1 MKEILKYQD
10 FLKENKLVYVNAQET
25 PGKDVLGT
33 LDPSDPKFNQKV
45 NSIKN
50 TLAEEAFNHLK
61 DVIAV
66 KLPSSARVAGSKKV
80 ADLARRYYI
89 GGTEKFGELID
100 LLESNPLQM
109 STSTLYASPVDPY
122 AALASYY
129 RSLPSEFFYELF
141 REQPGDMGPG
151 ELMFSTFTT
160 FQKGTKGDLY
170 DPINKRNVEVKGK
183 NGRLTGIGKMITGA
197 DAVQTINKLLGISI
211 KTRGI
216 SKTNI
221 TGEIFSAVKDKSFTK
236 EEATELIM
244 AFSQIPY
251 ALTTH
256 KDEMVS
262 LVVNGIKSADE
273 LSGLFLA
280 VQLLSYRDYAGFDD
294 LMIFTNENKQCQVIQ
309 IAGASLKQIMGYNSV
324 ISYSGWATGQES
336 AIGVARFSR

>member
-10 FLKENKLVYVNAQET
+10 FLKENKLVYVNAQEE
-25 PGKDVLGT
+25 PGKNTLGT

-61 DVIAV
+61 DIIAA
-66 KLPSSARVAGSKKV
+66 KLPSSARDVGSKKV
-80 ADLARRYYI
+80 GELARRYYV
-89 GGTEKFGELID
+89 GGPEKIGELID

-170 DPINKRNVEVKGK
+170 DPINKRNVEVKAK
-183 NGRLTGIGKMITGA
+183 NGRLSGIGKMENGA
-197 DAVQTINKLLGISI
+197 DAVDKINKILGTSI
-211 KTRGI
+211 KSRGI
-216 SKTNI
+216 GTKNLEN
-221 TGEIFSAVKDKSFTK
+221 EIYPALKEKNLTK
-236 EEATELIM
+236 EQALEFVLAL
-244 AFSQIPY
+244 SQIPKSLY
-251 ALTTH
+251 TH

-262 LVVNGIKSADE
+262 LVINGIKSPQE
-273 LSGLFLA
+273 LSSLFLA
-280 VQLLSYRDYAGFDD
+280 IQLLSYRDYAGFDD
-294 LMIFTNENKQCQVIQ
+294 IMIFTDGNTHCQVIQ
-309 IAGASLKQIMGYNSV
+309 LNGASLRQIMGYSSI
-324 ISYSGWATGQES
+324 ISYSGWATGQET
-336 AIGVARFSR
+336 AIGVARRKK